1 MENVWATAVDKVNV
15 DWENVSVSHRS
26 KVKIV
31 RCLWTTNAL
40 EARQRQNAA
49 VKACANTTNVSAC
62 QDTQAKIV
70 PQKLNA
76 LKIALAMV
84 SAKMAVVTA
93 ALHSVDLIATKLMHA
108 QMDVQREV
116 YV

>member
-1 MENVWATAVDKVNV
+1 M
-15 DWENVSVSHRS
+15 
-26 KVKIV
+26 
-31 RCLWTTNAL
+31 
-40 EARQRQNAA
+40 
-49 VKACANTTNVSAC
+49 
-62 QDTQAKIV
+62 

-93 ALHSVDLIATKLMHA
+93 ALHSVHLIATKLMHA

>member
-1 MENVWATAVDKVNV
+1 
-15 DWENVSVSHRS
+15 
-26 KVKIV
+26 
-31 RCLWTTNAL
+31 
-40 EARQRQNAA
+40 
-49 VKACANTTNVSAC
+49 
-62 QDTQAKIV
+62 V

-93 ALHSVDLIATKLMHA
+93 ALHSVDLIAMLPMPA
-108 QMDVQREV
+108 QMDALKGV